1 MMAGVAHA
9 VTLGNPFPVAAT
21 TGQEFAAS
29 AAFDGTNYL
38 VGIQGDTS
46 HRANIT
52 AQLVSPSG
60 SLVGSRISVGRTGG
74 LPLVAFDG
82 ANYLMIWFDD
92 ATSNGQLYGVF
103 VSKAGSLVGTPFVI
117 DPGPLSASRGIGG
130 IAFGGGKYL
139 PVYYKADS
147 VNTGKDI
154 VYGRLVSPSGAVENE
169 IRISSGLGKQTENN
183 VAFDGT
189 NFFVVWCDNASNN
202 EVKGRLVNP
211 SGTLETEMTVK
222 ASGLPNDNPLTVAF
236 DGTNYLVVWTDQIT
250 TIPNNWDVFGQ
261 LVTPAGALS
270 GGRIPINT
278 AQGPQF
284 LPFIAFDGTNYLIS
298 WTDMRND
305 TNGNWACDA
314 GEETCWDIRGQ
325 FVSKSGVV
333 VGSEFIINKDPG
345 DQLGGFSGQA
355 VDGRLFGLINTGVNM
370 AQGSFGDVYGVFMTV
385 ESSTAGACGTANG
398 QSFTSAPSADLCFA
412 GTASGVTGS
421 GPWSW
426 TCSGVNG
433 GTTANCT
440 AGIIQTWTVTPS
452 AGTGGTINP
461 NTPQTVN
468 HNATTQFTVTAN
480 AGYTAS
486 VGGTCG
492 GSLNGTTY
500 TTNAVTGNCTV
511 SATLTANPVN
521 GACGSANGQS
531 FTSAPSADLCF
542 AGTASGVTGGGP
554 WTWSCAGLDGGS
566 TANCTATFNQTLPA
580 QKWAKTYGGQ
590 YYDEASLI
598 KQTIDG
604 GYIVTG
610 ATTSFGGSN
619 EVWVLKLNAEGNID
633 WQKIYKNAEKE
644 AYNVKSIEVTGD
656 GGYILTGYAN
666 TCCVVYGW
674 LLKINADGAV
684 LWQKGYTTGG
694 PSYFNAVRQ
703 TSDGGYIA
711 AGAGDAIG
719 TVTARPKPWV
729 VKVDNNGNIEWQK
742 LLTYESG
749 NMGEFYDIK
758 QTKDG
763 GYIITGKYFTG
774 ITGFQGILVIKMDS
788 VGNIEWKKF
797 YSSEFSGFDM
807 GLSIQQTVDDGYI
820 VAGQVGY
827 PDGLVLKLDK
837 DGKIEWQKKIG
848 DTIQTLNL
856 TDDGGYVI
864 GGPYQSGGVVLKL
877 NQSGDIQWQK
887 DYNFASRIP
896 SIQQTSDHGYIMTST
911 GTGTHNGQTAGD
923 ILVIK
928 TDENGNINDCA
939 LIGNAALHANNASL
953 IANELSVTI
962 SSPEMRI
969 INTISVPMNTD
980 VQPEQICPY
989 VFKGDI
995 NGDSSVDL
1003 EDAILALQVV
1013 AGMNPSGIRASYP
1026 ACGADVNGDGKIG
1039 LPEVIDILQKVAGL
1053 R

>member
-1 MMAGVAHA
+1 
-9 VTLGNPFPVAAT
+9 
-21 TGQEFAAS
+21 
-29 AAFDGTNYL
+29 
-38 VGIQGDTS
+38 
-46 HRANIT
+46 
-52 AQLVSPSG
+52 
-60 SLVGSRISVGRTGG
+60 
-74 LPLVAFDG
+74 
-82 ANYLMIWFDD
+82 
-92 ATSNGQLYGVF
+92 
-103 VSKAGSLVGTPFVI
+103 
-117 DPGPLSASRGIGG
+117 
-130 IAFGGGKYL
+130 
-139 PVYYKADS
+139 
-147 VNTGKDI
+147 
-154 VYGRLVSPSGAVENE
+154 
-169 IRISSGLGKQTENN
+169 
-183 VAFDGT
+183 
-189 NFFVVWCDNASNN
+189 
-202 EVKGRLVNP
+202 
-211 SGTLETEMTVK
+211 
-222 ASGLPNDNPLTVAF
+222 
-236 DGTNYLVVWTDQIT
+236 
-250 TIPNNWDVFGQ
+250 
-261 LVTPAGALS
+261 
-270 GGRIPINT
+270 
-278 AQGPQF
+278 
-284 LPFIAFDGTNYLIS
+284 
-298 WTDMRND
+298 
-305 TNGNWACDA
+305 
-314 GEETCWDIRGQ
+314 
-325 FVSKSGVV
+325 
-333 VGSEFIINKDPG
+333 
-345 DQLGGFSGQA
+345 
-355 VDGRLFGLINTGVNM
+355 
-370 AQGSFGDVYGVFMTV
+370 
-385 ESSTAGACGTANG
+385 
-398 QSFTSAPSADLCFA
+398 
-412 GTASGVTGS
+412 
-421 GPWSW
+421 
-426 TCSGVNG
+426 
-433 GTTANCT
+433 
-440 AGIIQTWTVTPS
+440 
-452 AGTGGTINP
+452 
-461 NTPQTVN
+461 
-468 HNATTQFTVTAN
+468 
-480 AGYTAS
+480 
-486 VGGTCG
+486 
-492 GSLNGTTY
+492 
-500 TTNAVTGNCTV
+500 
-511 SATLTANPVN
+511 
-521 GACGSANGQS
+521 
-531 FTSAPSADLCF
+531 
-542 AGTASGVTGGGP
+542 
-554 WTWSCAGLDGGS
+554 LDGGS

-633 WQKIYKNAEKE
+633 WQKVYKNAEKE

-774 ITGFQGILVIKMDS
+774 ITGLQGILVIKMDS
-788 VGNIEWKKF
+788 VGNIEWKRF